1 MREPLFVQTAR
12 EGGDEDWRK
21 ANMDVFFR
29 GGLLDTTQAAAAAA
43 GSGGGGCAESDLRP
57 RL

>member
-12 EGGDEDWRK
+12 EGGDEHWRK

-29 GGLLDTTQAAAAAA
+29 GGLLDTTQAAA
-43 GSGGGGCAESDLRP
+43 GGGGGCAESDLRP